1 MKRIKLDR
9 LFKAAAQHHAPGH
22 DEEMPAHMKT
32 RLLAHWRS
40 GVVEE
45 DWFLPLLL
53 RRALLCAGLIML
65 LCVAWSSN
73 ELWSDADDD
82 VALVNFELRQDVLP

>member
-1 MKRIKLDR
+1 MNRIKLDR
-9 LFKAAAQHHAPGH
+9 LFEAAKASTH
-22 DEEMPAHMKT
+22 DEADEMPSHLKT

-40 GVVEE
+40 GIVEE
-45 DWFLPLLL
+45 DWFLPLAL
-53 RRALLCAGLIML
+53 RRALLCAGLIMI

-73 ELWSDADDD
+73 ELWSDADD